1 MSDDRW
7 RRIEEQYHAAL
18 GLPPEQRA
26 AFLEDASG
34 GDSELRREVESLL
47 AQHNSQDSIFDQPPW
62 TDLGPGDQTASRT
75 KALLGPGAVLGPY
88 RITGL
93 LGAGGMGQV
102 YRGHDSRL
110 HRSVAIKV
118 MDPGQDARRFER
130 EARAVAALSH
140 PNVVPIFDVG
150 HDNGVDYLVEE
161 LVEGETLRDL
171 LRRGP
176 VDVTRFRHLAVQIAE
191 GLAAAH
197 RAGIIH
203 RDLKPGNIMVSRE
216 DCARILDFGLATSH
230 RTGSDEATISL
241 PQLGAVV
248 GTAAYMSPEQIQG
261 GRIDPRSDIF
271 SYGALLYEMI
281 AGRQAFARDSITATL
296 AAVLQDDP
304 PPVAEIV
311 ADTPPKLARIIDRCL
326 SKDPGRR
333 FQAIDDVRLALD
345 DLQKD
350 TDPGVAVRPHP
361 GRRATAAP
369 KPEHEPALTT
379 AGHSRARF
387 WLPAAAT
394 LVLIA
399 LAAVWFYAR
408 TAHAPTEP
416 NSVVLAE
423 FDNHTGDPAFDYALK
438 QALKIDLQQSPFLK
452 ILSDQQIADTLRQM
466 GRRPDEGLTQ
476 QVARELCVRAGGT
489 AVLGGSVARL
499 GNEYVLNLDA
509 LNCQTGEALGQE
521 QVRAS
526 AKEEVLR
533 GLDKA
538 ASSLRGKLGESLS
551 SIRKSDRPLND
562 FVSTKSFE
570 AFQAYVNGQKMV
582 QQKGRPYGIPF
593 FRRAADLDSN
603 FAFANFQLA
612 VLYGHLGERRLSAE
626 NALKAYG
633 LRDGVSEAERFPFTA
648 QYYLSVTQQPERAVS
663 ICQVW
668 SQTYPRDGSAHD
680 RATGGYTDLG
690 EPEQALAESLRAYE
704 MRGDLAIT
712 LNQLARAYLFL
723 NRLEDA
729 RAIYQKNSARSPDQL
744 FWRQGL
750 YLLGF
755 FDGDVG
761 RMEEQVAW
769 ALQTPGTEDQL
780 LEMHANTNA
789 YFGHVEKSRELT
801 HQAAEF
807 SQRNEFRER
816 AAMLIARE
824 ALWEAWFG
832 NSEAA
837 ARQVRAALGLAP
849 GRDVRALAA
858 LALAH
863 TGDRNQAGRLAGQLD
878 AEFPAST
885 LIHSYWLPAIRAEI
899 ELHGRNYSR
908 AIELLRATAPYELA
922 DTPAPLAPVY
932 VRGEAYL
939 GARQG
944 EAAAV
949 EFQKILEHRGMV
961 GNSPVGA
968 LARLGMARAY
978 SVSGETAK
986 ARSSYQDLLKLWQG
1000 ADKNVPVLKQAEAE
1014 YAKIN

>member
-7 RRIEEQYHAAL
+7 SQVEELYHAAL
-18 GLPPEQRA
+18 EVSPERRA
-26 AFLEDASG
+26 AFLGDRVG
-34 GDSELRREVESLL
+34 DDSELLREVESLL
-47 AQHNSQDSIFDQPPW
+47 AQHQNKDTVFDQPAW
-62 TDLGPGDQTASRT
+62 TDSGADDEPASR
-75 KALLGPGAVLGPY
+75 KEALLASGAILGPY

-93 LGAGGMGQV
+93 LGTGGMGQV
-102 YRGHDSRL
+102 YRAHDSRL
-110 HRSVAIKV
+110 DRSVAIKV
-118 MDPGQDARRFER
+118 LFPGQDARRFQR

-161 LVEGETLRDL
+161 LVEGESLREL
-171 LRRGP
+171 LRRG
-176 VDVTRFRHLAVQIAE
+176 RLELARCRHLAGQIAE

-216 DCARILDFGLATSH
+216 DCARILDFGLATSY
-230 RTGSDEATISL
+230 RAGSGEAISL
-241 PQLGAVV
+241 SLQGGFA
-248 GTAAYMSPEQIQG
+248 GTAAYMSPEQALG
-261 GRIDPRSDIF
+261 GKVDSRSDIF

-281 AGRQAFARDSITATL
+281 TGRQAFARDTLPATL
-296 AAVLQDDP
+296 TAVLEANP
-304 PPVAEIV
+304 PPVGEIV
-311 ADTPPKLARIIDRCL
+311 AGLPDKLSQIVQRCL
-326 SKDPGRR
+326 SKDRSSR
-333 FQAIDDVRLALD
+333 FQAIDEARLALGDLQD

-350 TDPGVAVRPHP
+350 ADGPPTPAPPV
-361 GRRATAAP
+361 AP
-369 KPEHEPALTT
+369 KPEPE
-379 AGHSRARF
+379 HSRARI
-387 WLPAAAT
+387 WLPAAAA
-394 LVLIA
+394 LILIA
-399 LAAVWFYAR
+399 LAVVWFYAR

-416 NSVVLAE
+416 NTVVLAE
-423 FDNHTGDPAFDYALK
+423 FDNRTGDPAFDYALK
-438 QALKIDLQQSPFLK
+438 QALKIELQQSPFLK

-476 QVARELCVRAGGT
+476 PVARELCVRAGGK

-521 QVRAS
+521 QVRAG

-551 SIRKSDRPLND
+551 SIRRSDRPLND
-562 FVSTKSFE
+562 FISTKSLE
-570 AFQAYVNGQKMV
+570 AFQAYVNGQKMI

-593 FRRAADLDSN
+593 FRRAADLDPN
-603 FAFANFQLA
+603 FAFAYLQMGF
-612 VLYGHLGERRLSAE
+612 LYGYLGELRLSAE
-626 NALKAYG
+626 NVLKAYG
-633 LRDGVSEAERFPFTA
+633 LRDAVSEAERFPITA
-648 QYYLSVTQQPERAVS
+648 QYYLTVTDQPERAVS
-663 ICQVW
+663 TCQVW
-668 SQTYPRDGSAHD
+668 IQTYPRDGSADD
-680 RATGGYTDLG
+680 RVIDAYMELG
-690 EPEQALAESLRAYE
+690 QHEHALAESVQAYE
-704 MRGDLAIT
+704 KRGDLSIT
-712 LNQLARAYLFL
+712 LNHFARGYLFL

-729 RAIYQKNSARSPDQL
+729 RAIYQKNFARNPNQL
-744 FWRQGL
+744 FWRQGM

-755 FDGDVG
+755 FDGNT
-761 RMEEQVAW
+761 RLMEEQVGW
-769 ALQTPGTEDQL
+769 AIQTPGAEDEL
-780 LEMHANTNA
+780 LAMHANTDA
-789 YFGHVEKSRELT
+789 YFGHVEKARELI
-801 HQAAEF
+801 HRAVEF
-807 SQRNEFRER
+807 SQRHELRER
-816 AAMLIARE
+816 AARLIARG

-858 LALAH
+858 LTLAH
-863 TGDRNQAGRLAGQLD
+863 TGDRSQAGKLADQLD

-908 AIELLRATAPYELA
+908 AIELLRPTASYELA
-922 DTPAPLAPVY
+922 DTPVPLAPVY

-939 GARQG
+939 EARQG
-944 EAAAV
+944 EAAAA

-968 LARLGMARAY
+968 LAHLGMARAC

-986 ARSSYQDLLKLWQG
+986 ARSNYQGFFELW
-1000 ADKNVPVLKQAEAE
+1000 KQADADIPILRQARGEFHE
-1014 YAKIN
+1014 